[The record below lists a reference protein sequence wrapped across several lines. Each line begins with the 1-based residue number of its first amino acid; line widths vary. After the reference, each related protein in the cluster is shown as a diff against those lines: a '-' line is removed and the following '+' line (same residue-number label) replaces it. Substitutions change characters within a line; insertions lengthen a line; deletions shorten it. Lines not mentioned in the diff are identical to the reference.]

1 MIMPQIVTNLGFS
14 LYKYYNQH
22 TTTMA
27 RKDEL
32 VETQI
37 VHFTVGENAGKLL
50 IDIAQEH
57 LLYNYNPEKAVR
69 TLTESL
75 SGCPMDIALKLL
87 RGDYVLLVDV
97 KKQEFILTERIP
109 EVHDRIF
116 RNLDAREWSRYKSE
130 EMAES
135 GRQLKRAIDKV
146 MSNMKYNKVRV
157 AYDYGQILRYIA
169 GEDKSILEDL
179 LETNEEVSQL
189 ASLVNVTREY
199 ITKSMKIASVID
211 WMKKTY
217 PEDFKDYFDG
227 SDSRNILTM
236 VMDKFKSLYEMDFSE
251 IEKEQEALSNYIE
264 SARKIDEVLSKGI
277 HPCDIL
283 ANWSAGWLCPS
294 GNYYGLNG
302 EIANML
308 HIQIAD
314 ALKEDGIIP
323 EDCDNPDAWLE
334 QQGWVK
340 IHGNN
345 VQFAGC
351 LNVQLGKRNVDLT
364 DIQIEKICDYI
375 HQCHGDK
382 IKLGWRL
389 ELMSIGTFKMLAN
402 NLDAMYKKYFEY

>member
-1 MIMPQIVTNLGFS
+1 
-14 LYKYYNQH
+14 
-22 TTTMA
+22 MA
-27 RKDEL
+27 
-32 VETQI
+32 TQT
-37 VHFTVGENAGKLL
+37 VHFRVGENAGKLL

-57 LLYNYNPEKAVR
+57 LLYNYNPEKAVK
-69 TLTESL
+69 TLTDSL
-75 SGCPMDIALKLL
+75 SGCPMDIALQIL

-97 KKQEFILTERIP
+97 DKQQFLLAKRIP

-116 RNLDAREWSRYKSE
+116 RNLDAREWSRMKSE

-135 GRQLKRAIDKV
+135 GRQLKRAID
-146 MSNMKYNKVRV
+146 MIMTNMKYNKVRV

-189 ASLVNVTREY
+189 ASLVNVTKEY
-199 ITKSMKIASVID
+199 ITKSLKIASVID

-217 PEDFKDYFDG
+217 PDDFQNYFDG
-227 SDSRNILTM
+227 SDSRNVLTM

-251 IEKEQEALSNYIE
+251 IEKEQEALSNYID

-283 ANWSAGWLCPS
+283 ANWSAGWLSPS
-294 GNYYGLNG
+294 GDYFGLNG

-314 ALKEDGIIP
+314 ALKENGVIP
-323 EDCDNPDAWLE
+323 EDADNPDAWLE

-340 IHGNN
+340 IHGSN

-364 DIQIEKICDYI
+364 DIQIEKICNYI

-382 IKLGWRL
+382 IKLGWKL
-389 ELMSIGTFKMLAN
+389 ELMSLGTFKMLAN
-402 NLDAMYKKYFEY
+402 NLEVMYKKYFEF

>member
-1 MIMPQIVTNLGFS
+1 
-14 LYKYYNQH
+14 
-22 TTTMA
+22 MA
-27 RKDEL
+27 RTKGEL
-32 VETQI
+32 VETQV
-37 VHFTVGENAGKLL
+37 VHFRVGENAGKLL

-57 LLYNYNPEKAVR
+57 LLYNYSPEKAVK

-75 SGCPMDIALKLL
+75 SGCPMDIALQIL

-97 KKQEFILTERIP
+97 DKQEFILAKRIP
-109 EVHDRIF
+109 EVHDRLF

-135 GRQLKRAIDKV
+135 GRQLKRAIDMV
-146 MSNMKYNKVRV
+146 MANMKYNKVKV

-169 GEDKSILEDL
+169 GDDKSILEDL

-199 ITKSMKIASVID
+199 IAKSLKIGSVID

-217 PEDFKDYFDG
+217 PQDFKDYFDG
-227 SDSRNILTM
+227 SDSRNVLTM
-236 VMDKFKSLYEMDFSE
+236 VMEKFKSLYDMDYSE
-251 IEKEQEALSNYIE
+251 IEKEQEALSNYID
-264 SARKIDEVLSKGI
+264 SAREIDEVLSKGI
-277 HPCDIL
+277 EPVDIL
-283 ANWSAGWLCPS
+283 DKWSAGWLSPS
-294 GNYYGLNG
+294 GDYYGLNG

-314 ALKEDGIIP
+314 ALKEAGIIP

-340 IHGNN
+340 IHESN

-364 DIQIEKICDYI
+364 SIQIKLIYEYCSV
-375 HQCHGDK
+375 CHNGA
-382 IKLGWRL
+382 IKLGWKL
-389 ELMSIGTFKMLAN
+389 EQISATRFQDMAN
-402 NLDAMYKKYFEY
+402 GNLEAMYKKYFEY